1 MGSSRWSSD
10 AYDSYASTTN
20 YRSASRAE
28 VFSHKVDELLDPR
41 NIKVGKGDR
50 VGMQLRESI
59 ISEANPNPTPI
70 ILGLDV
76 TGSMGAIAEQIAK
89 DELPK
94 LMTAIHEQGVVV
106 DPHVMFMAIDDVF
119 AQGHGA
125 LQVSQFEPDLRIVE
139 QLRKMWLV
147 GNGGGNGSESYD
159 LAWYFAGKHT
169 YLENLEKT
177 GKPGFL
183 FTFGDEPAPFRAVEV
198 SHLKKIFG
206 ESTSGAGYETTTPE
220 ASLALAQKKFQV
232 FHIIVERGHAAHD
245 VSTSWTKMLGNNAI
259 FLRDTTR
266 LTDVVLATM
275 RIANGGNIHEVVGK
289 DEVLRY
295 AFKNALN
302 SPLFRG

>member
-28 VFSHKVDELLDPR
+28 VFSHQVNEKLDPR

-50 VGMQLRESI
+50 KGMQLRESI

-76 TGSMGAIAEQIAK
+76 TGSMGSVAEQIAK

-94 LMTAIHEQGVVV
+94 LMTAIHETGAVV

-139 QLRKMWLV
+139 QLRQMWLV

-159 LAWYFAGKHT
+159 LAWYFAGKYT

-183 FTFGDEPAPFRAVEV
+183 FTFGDEPAPFRPVEV

-206 ESTSGAGYETTTPE
+206 ESTAGAGYETVTPE

-232 FHIIVERGHAAHD
+232 FHIIVERGHAQHE
-245 VSTSWTKMLGNNAI
+245 VTTSWTKLLGNNAV

-275 RIANGGNIHEVVGK
+275 RIANGENMRDVVGE
-289 DEVLRY
+289 DRELQY
-295 AFKNALN
+295 AFKNSL
-302 SPLFRG
+302 SSRV